1 MMKKKQN
8 QDHSIDAILS
18 EILDEF
24 ESYDVVESREF
35 HDSYEEFFLFSSS
48 NKELLI
54 DAIVRWIDGRE
65 FKLLDDEDFI
75 KFEIFSKTSTDPIV
89 KRIIMIGT
97 EEDFLKS

>member
-1 MMKKKQN
+1 MKKKQN
-8 QDHSIDAILS
+8 RDHSIDRILN

-35 HDSYEEFFLFSSS
+35 HDSCEELFLFSSS

-54 DAIVRWIDGRE
+54 DAIVRWIDGQE
-65 FKLLDDEDFI
+65 FKLLDDEDFL

-89 KRIIMIGT
+89 KHIIMIGT

>member
-8 QDHSIDAILS
+8 RDHSIDSILS

-35 HDSYEEFFLFSSS
+35 HDSCEESFLFSSS

-65 FKLLDDEDFI
+65 FKLLDDEEFL

>member
-8 QDHSIDAILS
+8 RDHSIDSILS

-35 HDSYEEFFLFSSS
+35 HDSYEEVFLFSSS

-65 FKLLDDEDFI
+65 FKLLDDEDFL

-89 KRIIMIGT
+89 KHVIMIGT

>member
-1 MMKKKQN
+1 MKKKQN
-8 QDHSIDAILS
+8 RDHSIDSILS

-35 HDSYEEFFLFSSS
+35 HDSYEELFLFSSS

-65 FKLLDDEDFI
+65 FKLLDDEDFF
-75 KFEIFSKTSTDPIV
+75 KVRDLFEDINRSNRQAYHYD
-89 KRIIMIGT
+89 R
-97 EEDFLKS
+97 D